1 MKLHLVLF
9 LENHMG
15 RLIDVWWLIVILETP
30 LKGNDAEETED
41 GVGTYLVILAVI
53 LFACGVYAHNF

>member
-1 MKLHLVLF
+1 
-9 LENHMG
+9 MG